1 MTIVTD
7 IIEILLAGLT
17 EMAGGIGS
25 GLNEL
30 VTNVF
35 LVKAAEGGAITGLSV
50 FGQVCIAFAGVA
62 LAIGLSRFIVNW
74 VTSFGK

>member
-1 MTIVTD
+1 MTIVTE
-7 IIEILLAGLT
+7 IIKILLAGLT
-17 EMAGGIGS
+17 EMASGIGT
-25 GLNEL
+25 GLNKL
-30 VTNVF
+30 VTSVF
-35 LVKAAEGGAITGLSV
+35 LSTPAEGGAISGLSV

>member
-1 MTIVTD
+1 MEIVTQ
-7 IIEILLAGLT
+7 IIQILLAGLT
-17 EMAGGIGS
+17 EMAGGIGT

-35 LVKAAEGGAITGLSV
+35 LEVAAEGGAVTGLSV

-74 VTSFGK
+74 VTSFGR